1 MPAPLP
7 LRVDPVADALASIDA
22 PPFALD
28 AALRRQLAEAAAWT
42 DFSPSELIPS
52 AEVPGTFRA
61 RPQREPT
68 PDEVRRQL
76 GGADPRPAL
85 ELLVSAVADDLRREA
100 PEAMNGA
107 PARSGV
113 PSDDASAL
121 AAHLREKHRTRAT
134 EPEYHARR
142 LAESRRALARI
153 ARVDRFTAERLA
165 AGDDPTEATL
175 RVFRFV
181 RAAWSGVPGGMDGA
195 PEAAPTLA
203 EFVAAHVAHAER
215 LRARQSDAGREP
227 GPTPPPMGEDAERA
241 SIPLEHQTPPV
252 SRAFAARVK
261 GDTFATF
268 AGKMNRREVRWAE
281 GHSPERTVFDARQ
294 FVPDVPTRSRDAVD
308 AVFRCFEKSREQA
321 EAILR
326 ECDKFEPA
334 EIDAM
339 LARLFPPRRR
349 KPGR

>member
-7 LRVDPVADALASIDA
+7 LRVDPVADALASINA

-28 AALRRQLAEAAAWT
+28 AALRRQL
-42 DFSPSELIPS
+42 
-52 AEVPGTFRA
+52 
-61 RPQREPT
+61 
-68 PDEVRRQL
+68 
-76 GGADPRPAL
+76 GGADPRSAL

-107 PARSGV
+107 PVRSGV

-121 AAHLREKHRTRAT
+121 AAHLRAKHRTRAT

-153 ARVDRFTAERLA
+153 ARLDRFTAERLA
-165 AGDDPTEATL
+165 AGDDPAEATL
-175 RVFRFV
+175 RVLRFV
-181 RAAWSGVPGGMDGA
+181 RAAWSEVPGGMDGA

-227 GPTPPPMGEDAERA
+227 GPTPPPMIAGPGTGDTPSGKRA
-241 SIPLEHQTPPV
+241 TKPTREHRKPEEPTPPV
-252 SRAFAARVK
+252 SLAFAARELFRLPEAALRGMRKRNEVK
-261 GDTFATF
+261 WDRLGSELWTFDRKEVEDANAAAINRIDAIAARFVERRSDAKRRSAT
-268 AGKMNRREVRWAE
+268 
-281 GHSPERTVFDARQ
+281 SPKA
-294 FVPDVPTRSRDAVD
+294 
-308 AVFRCFEKSREQA
+308 A
-321 EAILR
+321 EAR
-326 ECDKFEPA
+326 A
-334 EIDAM
+334 
-339 LARLFPPRRR
+339 ARARR